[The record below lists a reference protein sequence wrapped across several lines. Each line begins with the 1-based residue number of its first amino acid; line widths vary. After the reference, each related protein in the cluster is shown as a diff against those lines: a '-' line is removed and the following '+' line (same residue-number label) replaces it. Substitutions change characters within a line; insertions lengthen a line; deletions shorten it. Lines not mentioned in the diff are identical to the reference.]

1 MSVIADLIRAGV
13 DPDLVAKVAEE
24 MVESAK
30 AVAPARTARQER
42 NARYYENRK
51 ERLKAS
57 ESSETVLN
65 KTVKTVSDPESPVP
79 FPPKDNIKPPLS
91 PSPIEI
97 LREALSESTAKDLL
111 AHRKAKKSPLT
122 AGSAK
127 GLVRAFV
134 AFGDPEAA
142 ALEMMA
148 QGWTGFKPEYMRS
161 IQPRAA
167 PPRAD
172 PQEIRNPA
180 LRALQRLSQKNA
192 QRTDEPDIFSARSG
206 PGQCAPSDGN
216 TAPET
221 GDAPGR
227 FGPVLNLAAYR

>member
-1 MSVIADLIRAGV
+1 MSIAALVRRLSELGASAEMIATAVDAVEEVEAKDAERRAKRAAQKAKERETKAVVARQSRDNAATVADL
-13 DPDLVAKVAEE
+13 
-24 MVESAK
+24 S
-30 AVAPARTARQER
+30 
-42 NARYYENRK
+42 
-51 ERLKAS
+51 
-57 ESSETVLN
+57 
-65 KTVKTVSDPESPVP
+65 PESPAP

-206 PGQCAPSDGN
+206 PGQCAPSGGN
-216 TAPET
+216 PAPET